1 MTWMAVKK
9 ASHILLQ
16 GVPSNVSLSELR
28 KELELRREI
37 KNVEKVG
44 LEVVVLLDHDAH
56 LQLRIL

>member
-1 MTWMAVKK
+1 MTVKK

-28 KELELRREI
+28 TELELRREI

-44 LEVVVLLDHDAH
+44 LKGVVLLDHDAH
-56 LQLRIL
+56 RQSRFL